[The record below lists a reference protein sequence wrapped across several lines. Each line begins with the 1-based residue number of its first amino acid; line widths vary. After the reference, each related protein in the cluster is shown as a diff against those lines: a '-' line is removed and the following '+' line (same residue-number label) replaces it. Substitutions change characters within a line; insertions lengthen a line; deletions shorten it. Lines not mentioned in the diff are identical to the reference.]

1 MSQKFI
7 DKFAIIISW
16 PREIDLYSN
25 FLKADNNNQIFDI
38 IVNDIPSIERGRN
51 KSNKLIQS
59 LLENKETK
67 FRLLSDVYKK
77 IKYKAVISTGEIS
90 AYKINPYSIARF
102 IYANTVGIFLYI
114 TKISNLLNFF
124 FGRPFT
130 AGAPNSIKIGLDW
143 FPEKKIGNISIKF
156 PDGADLKLRNY
167 PDKMYEHAFD
177 IFLSYS
183 DLDLNL
189 VKQKFHNK
197 ICKKILYFRHENPS
211 KEDYK
216 KDLIKEF
223 NLDPKKKIIIWLP
236 THMNIKHEEDRNIL
250 DWTNKVYF
258 LKEFYNFIV
267 RPHPK
272 SISRNNSTLKNLE
285 KYNFIIDNNYDRN
298 INKLIQCADIIM
310 GDYGAI
316 IFEGLYMNKNLV
328 LLDMFSG
335 SKYVEELKSNDAVE
349 IRIRKK
355 LIFLQQ
361 NLNTSDIHSKMK
373 ESLSSNYQ
381 NTIKKKKVEIFGDD
395 SNKGLDYIQFINF
408 LRKL

>member
-1 MSQKFI
+1 M
-7 DKFAIIISW
+7 
-16 PREIDLYSN
+16 
-25 FLKADNNNQIFDI
+25 
-38 IVNDIPSIERGRN
+38 
-51 KSNKLIQS
+51 
-59 LLENKETK
+59 
-67 FRLLSDVYKK
+67 LSDVYKK

-223 NLDPKKKIIIWLP
+223 NLDPKKKNHYLASN
-236 THMNIKHEEDRNIL
+236 THEHQ
-250 DWTNKVYF
+250 T
-258 LKEFYNFIV
+258 
-267 RPHPK
+267 
-272 SISRNNSTLKNLE
+272 
-285 KYNFIIDNNYDRN
+285 
-298 INKLIQCADIIM
+298 
-310 GDYGAI
+310 
-316 IFEGLYMNKNLV
+316 
-328 LLDMFSG
+328 
-335 SKYVEELKSNDAVE
+335 
-349 IRIRKK
+349 
-355 LIFLQQ
+355 
-361 NLNTSDIHSKMK
+361 
-373 ESLSSNYQ
+373 
-381 NTIKKKKVEIFGDD
+381 
-395 SNKGLDYIQFINF
+395 
-408 LRKL
+408 